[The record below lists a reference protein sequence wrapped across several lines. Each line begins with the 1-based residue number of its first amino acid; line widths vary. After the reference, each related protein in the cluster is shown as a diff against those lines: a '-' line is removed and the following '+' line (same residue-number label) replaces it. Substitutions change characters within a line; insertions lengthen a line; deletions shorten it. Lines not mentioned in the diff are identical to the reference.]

1 MRMFRAVGWTSGAGL
16 PEIGLD
22 EAARLAAEAADEL
35 QRAISE
41 GLALVVTAGSCPDGQ
56 CVPDDVA
63 ERIALVRARM
73 RRAELILAEFS
84 TT

>member
-1 MRMFRAVGWTSGAGL
+1 MFPNVGWSSGVGL
-16 PEIGLD
+16 PEMGLYD
-22 EAARLAAEAADEL
+22 AAERAAEAADEL

-41 GLALVVTAGSCPDGQ
+41 GLDLLVLAGTGPDGDS
-56 CVPDDVA
+56 VPTDVA

-84 TT
+84 EN